1 MNNPP
6 NSPPNNPRNNQLLS
20 VYPLGPE
27 GSINFPAYF
36 VCSTAPINVE
46 ELNPSSGDAGLK
58 DYIREIV
65 DGLKHHADDAEIL
78 VMIHGYNT
86 DVGGT
91 EYWCRKTCEYIS
103 EHYPNKPKGLI
114 VLGYRWPSEKSF
126 TDDQGKPSWKP
137 AIAAQAALPKA
148 IWYLAM
154 GALACA
160 IVSLLGDLTS
170 LAVLFSTMGAFKL
183 GVIISVLLSG
193 IFLIAALVAL
203 IPILTLV
210 GLRLSNYFRDT
221 FRANNYGV
229 ADLVE
234 LIRQLDN
241 ALVES
246 AEPKARADKE
256 AYWHP
261 RRVKLSFIGH
271 SMGAFVVTNTV
282 RVISDVFDKDSIGN
296 LHSQTSAR
304 QTTSRVGNTFALS
317 KLVLVAPDISSE
329 AIISGRANVL
339 RASLRRFDE
348 AYLFCNEGDMALRLA
363 STTANYFTYPAGT
376 REGGYR
382 LGNVTVR
389 DSGQRAPSAAPP
401 SLNALVEHY
410 GVVNQTQDG
419 RLVADRSFLSYLFIR
434 RTQSLESR
442 QHDITGLA
450 KTKQSIAELFTYF
463 DCTNYAETVCL
474 PNQQRPDQPRMVRRG
489 IVSRALG
496 KVSLNFWD
504 YCALVWDF
512 SKGRID
518 PHGGYIFCGDAVF
531 SKRAIYGLGCLGF
544 EGFLDTMKSEG
555 SYASTLAVIQQSRPD
570 LVNDHQV
577 ERTAQLRVLS
587 GLCADR
593 GIQVLLAPER
603 YQVNIMQGTVDRT
616 QY

>member
-1 MNNPP
+1 M
-6 NSPPNNPRNNQLLS
+6 NNQLLS
-20 VYPLGPE
+20 VSRLAPQGA
-27 GSINFPAYF
+27 IDFPAYF
-36 VCSTAPINVE
+36 VGSTAPINVE
-46 ELNPSSGDAGLK
+46 EPNPSSGDQGLK
-58 DYIREIV
+58 DYIDEIV
-65 DGLKHHADDAEIL
+65 AGLQRHAADAEIL
-78 VMIHGYNT
+78 IMIHGYNT

-91 EYWCRKTCEYIS
+91 EYWCRKTCEYIA
-103 EHYPNKPKGLI
+103 EHYPNKPQGLI

-137 AIAAQAALPKA
+137 ALKAQAALPRA
-148 IWYLAM
+148 IWYLAI

-160 IVSLLGDLTS
+160 IASLLGDLTS
-170 LAVLFSTMGAFKL
+170 LFALFSTVGASKL
-183 GVIISVLLSG
+183 GVIISVLVSG
-193 IFLIAALVAL
+193 IFLTAALVAL
-203 IPILTLV
+203 LPILTLV

-246 AEPKARADKE
+246 AAGETRADRE
-256 AYWHP
+256 ATWHP

-296 LHSQTSAR
+296 LQSQTTPR
-304 QTTSRVGNTFALS
+304 KPTSRIGNAFALS

-389 DSGQRAPSAAPP
+389 DSVGKTDQSDPAAASPN
-401 SLNALVEHY
+401 LNALVEHY
-410 GVVNQTQDG
+410 GVVNQAADG
-419 RLVADRSFLSYLFIR
+419 RLIADRSLLSYLFIR
-434 RTQSLESR
+434 HNQSLESR
-442 QHDITGLA
+442 QQDIAGLA
-450 KTKQSIAELFTYF
+450 KTQKSIAELFTYF

-474 PNQQRPDQPRMVRRG
+474 PNSQRSGQPRFVRRG

-531 SKRAIYGLGCLGF
+531 SKRAIYGLACLGF
-544 EGFLDTMKSEG
+544 EGFLDTMTLEG
-555 SYASTLAVIQQSRPD
+555 NYARELETIQQSRPD
-570 LVNDHQV
+570 LVNDHQLQ
-577 ERTAQLRVLS
+577 RTAQLKVLS

-603 YQVNIMQGTVDRT
+603 YHVNVMQGPVDRS

>member
-1 MNNPP
+1 M
-6 NSPPNNPRNNQLLS
+6 NNQLLS
-20 VYPLGPE
+20 VSPLGPQ
-27 GSINFPAYF
+27 GAINFPAYF

-46 ELNPSSGDAGLK
+46 EPNPSSGDQGLK
-58 DYIREIV
+58 DYIGEIV
-65 DGLKHHADDAEIL
+65 EGLQQHAADAEIL
-78 VMIHGYNT
+78 IMIHGYNT
-86 DVGGT
+86 NVGGT

-103 EHYPNKPKGLI
+103 EHYPNKPEGLI

-126 TDDQGKPSWKP
+126 TNDQGKPSWKP
-137 AIAAQAALPKA
+137 ALKAQAALPKA
-148 IWYLAM
+148 IWYLAI

-160 IVSLLGDLTS
+160 IISLLGDVTS
-170 LAVLFSTMGAFKL
+170 LFALFSTVGASKL
-183 GVIISVLLSG
+183 GVIISVLVSG
-193 IFLIAALVAL
+193 IFLTAGLVAL
-203 IPILTLV
+203 LPILTLV

-246 AEPKARADKE
+246 AAGETRADRD
-256 AYWHP
+256 ASWHQ

-296 LHSQTSAR
+296 LQSQTTAR
-304 QTTSRVGNTFALS
+304 QTTSRIGNAFALS

-382 LGNVTVR
+382 LGTVTVR
-389 DSGQRAPSAAPP
+389 DSVSDPAASPNF
-401 SLNALVEHY
+401 NALVKHY
-410 GVVNQTQDG
+410 GVINQTSDG
-419 RLVADRSFLSYLFIR
+419 RLIADRSFLSYLFIR
-434 RTQSLESR
+434 RTQSLKSR
-442 QHDITGLA
+442 QQDITGLA
-450 KTKQSIAELFTYF
+450 KTHKSIAELFTYF

-474 PNQQRPDQPRMVRRG
+474 PNSQRSGQPRFVRRG

-544 EGFLDTMKSEG
+544 EGFLDTMKLEG
-555 SYASTLAVIQQSRPD
+555 NYPSTLAAIAQSRPD

-577 ERTAQLRVLS
+577 QRTAQLKVLS

-603 YQVNIMQGTVDRT
+603 YHVNVMQGKVDRS

>member
-1 MNNPP
+1 MIMKISVIQGVYFP
-6 NSPPNNPRNNQLLS
+6 SPMNNQLLS
-20 VYPLGPE
+20 VCPLDPQ
-27 GSINFPAYF
+27 STINFPAYF

-46 ELNPSSGDAGLK
+46 EPNLTSGAQGLQ
-58 DYIREIV
+58 DYIGEIANF
-65 DGLKHHADDAEIL
+65 LKRSEDAEIL
-78 VMIHGYNT
+78 IMIHGYNT
-86 DVGGT
+86 GAEGT
-91 EYWCRKTCEYIS
+91 EYWYRETCKYIS
-103 EHYPNKPKGLI
+103 EHYPNKPKGLL
-114 VLGYRWPSEKSF
+114 VLGYRWPSEVSF
-126 TDDQGKPSWKP
+126 KDDTGKKNSWQPFIK
-137 AIAAQAALPKA
+137 AQAALPKA
-148 IWYLAM
+148 IQYIAL
-154 GALACA
+154 GAFSAAL
-160 IVSLLGDLTS
+160 ISLLGD
-170 LAVLFSTMGAFKL
+170 
-183 GVIISVLLSG
+183 VIS
-193 IFLIAALVAL
+193 IAALVPTLGLSMLGVLAGSIVFTVALLVL

-221 FRANNYGV
+221 FRANTYGV
-229 ADLVE
+229 SDLVE
-234 LIRQLDN
+234 LVRQLDN

-246 AEPKARADKE
+246 AELPQRADRE
-256 AYWHP
+256 AYWHQ

-282 RVISDVFDKDSIGN
+282 RILSDVFDKDSIGN
-296 LHSQTSAR
+296 LQSQTSPKKTSAR
-304 QTTSRVGNTFALS
+304 IGNTFALS

-329 AIISGRANVL
+329 TIISGRANVL

-389 DSGQRAPSAAPP
+389 DSLSQPDPTTQP
-401 SLNALVEHY
+401 NALVEHY
-410 GVVNQTQDG
+410 GVINQTQNG
-419 RLVADRSFLSYLFIR
+419 QLVADRSFLSYLFIR

-442 QHDITGLA
+442 QQDLTGLA
-450 KTKQSIAELFTYF
+450 KTQKSIAELFTYF

-555 SYASTLAVIQQSRPD
+555 NYASTLAAIQQSRPD